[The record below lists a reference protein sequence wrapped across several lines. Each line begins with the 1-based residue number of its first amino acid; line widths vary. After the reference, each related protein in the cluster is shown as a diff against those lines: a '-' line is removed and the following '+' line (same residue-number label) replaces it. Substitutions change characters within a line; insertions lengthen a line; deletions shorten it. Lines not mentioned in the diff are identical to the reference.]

1 MKSALVPTALLAC
14 LSLLLPACI
23 STQTP
28 AAAKV
33 KATDEWKVKDCT
45 FLGEVTGTS
54 GSTVIGLATDATVES
69 AQNDGA
75 DKAAS
80 MGATHVVWGKYSGG
94 QTTTILGRA
103 YKCPGGTK

>member
-1 MKSALVPTALLAC
+1 MKTALAPTTLLAC
-14 LSLLLPACI
+14 LGLLLQGCV

-33 KATDEWKVKDCT
+33 KVADARKMKDCT
-45 FLGEVTGTS
+45 LLGEVTGTS
-54 GSTVIGLATDATVES
+54 GATLLPVATESSVES

-75 DKAAS
+75 DKAAA

-94 QTTTILGRA
+94 QATTILGNA
-103 YKCPGGTK
+103 YKCPEGTK